1 MSNYIVRN
9 VNNPE
14 DMLLVVHDTVDQSS
28 SVENDNETKD
38 LTNEEKNSEV
48 NVQTQNQKIKLYV
61 TIELGMRIN
70 MNNIHDL
77 VWVKFT
83 H

>member
-28 SVENDNETKD
+28 SVENDNETKY

-61 TIELGMRIN
+61 TIELGMKIN
-70 MNNIHDL
+70 MNNILDL

>member
-1 MSNYIVRN
+1 
-9 VNNPE
+9 
-14 DMLLVVHDTVDQSS
+14 MLLVVHDTVDQSS
-28 SVENDNETKD
+28 SVENDNDTKD

>member
-1 MSNYIVRN
+1 
-9 VNNPE
+9 
-14 DMLLVVHDTVDQSS
+14 MLLVVHDTVDQSS

>member
-1 MSNYIVRN
+1 
-9 VNNPE
+9 
-14 DMLLVVHDTVDQSS
+14 MLLVVHDTVDQSS
-28 SVENDNETKD
+28 SVENDNDTKD

-61 TIELGMRIN
+61 TIELGMKIN
-70 MNNIHDL
+70 MNNILDL